1 MRTRLSVGSIAILV
15 LAFALAMR
23 VGRAAPSGEWRAY
36 ASDKGGSRYSPLD
49 QINRTTVKNLKIAWR
64 QSILPPEMR
73 EAGTNPTIPNVSQNT
88 ALMVGGR
95 LFVSTVGGVIAALDP
110 GSGRVLWYDR
120 PPARPSGT
128 GILAP
133 RPLRGLAYWTD
144 GR

>member
-73 EAGTNPTIPNVSQNT
+73 EAGTNSTIPNVSQNT

-95 LFVSTVGGVIAALDP
+95 LFVSMIRYSNPP
-110 GSGRVLWYDR
+110 GLYGIHNQLEFDQAVLPYGQY
-120 PPARPSGT
+120 P
-128 GILAP
+128 
-133 RPLRGLAYWTD
+133 
-144 GR
+144 